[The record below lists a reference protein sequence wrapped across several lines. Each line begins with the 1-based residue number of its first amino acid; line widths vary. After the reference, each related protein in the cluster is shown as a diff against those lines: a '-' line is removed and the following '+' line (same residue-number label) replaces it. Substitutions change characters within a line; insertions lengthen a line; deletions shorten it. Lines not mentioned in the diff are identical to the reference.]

1 MLEFRKG
8 GQRTDYWIHQRVL
21 PATNFNFYFFLIHSF
36 IHSFTH
42 LTNTSFTVTLPLS
55 GQRND
60 FGSNSRNLWSLH
72 IPECGD
78 SSLDLRLSLP
88 GSLMLERPSSLI
100 SQSLEGGQGSA
111 LLGMEHFSVRLV
123 MLRHLLVAMLNVRI
137 LH

>member
-1 MLEFRKG
+1 MDKVQTIGFTR
-8 GQRTDYWIHQRVL
+8 DFSL
-21 PATNFNFYFFLIHSF
+21 PLTLTLLFFLIHPF

-55 GQRND
+55 GQRSD

-78 SSLDLRLSLP
+78 NSLDLRLSLP
-88 GSLMLERPSSLI
+88 GSLMLEWPSSLI
-100 SQSLEGGQGSA
+100 SQSLESQGQGLA
-111 LLGMEHFSVRLV
+111 LLGMEHFYIHLV
-123 MLRHLLVAMLNVRI
+123 MLRHLLVAKLSVWI